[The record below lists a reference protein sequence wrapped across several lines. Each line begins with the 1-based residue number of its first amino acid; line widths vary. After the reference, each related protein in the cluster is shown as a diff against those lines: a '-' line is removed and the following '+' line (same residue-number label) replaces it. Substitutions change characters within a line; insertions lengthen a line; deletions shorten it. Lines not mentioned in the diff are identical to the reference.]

1 VFYGFAV
8 LEVPVYYLRHVLLY
22 DAEVPG
28 APWVDDEVRSVLA
41 EAEAVHG
48 VHAHVPFHTL
58 RAQHVLERP
67 ADGFGTAFLAVA
79 ALTDEHVGVVVPD
92 LRGRLRERRQLAAL
106 LRLLL
111 RLLAS
116 LRDGFLRF

>member
-8 LEVPVYYLRHVLLY
+8 LEVSVYYLGHVLLY

-41 EAEAVHG
+41 EAEALHG

-58 RAQHVLERP
+58 LAQLVLERP
-67 ADGFGTAFLAVA
+67 AHGFGSSRLAVA
-79 ALTDEHVGVVVPD
+79 ALADEYVGVVVPD
-92 LRGRLRERRQLAAL
+92 LRGRLARRAAL
-106 LRLLL
+106 LRLSLL
-111 RLLAS
+111 RLLTS